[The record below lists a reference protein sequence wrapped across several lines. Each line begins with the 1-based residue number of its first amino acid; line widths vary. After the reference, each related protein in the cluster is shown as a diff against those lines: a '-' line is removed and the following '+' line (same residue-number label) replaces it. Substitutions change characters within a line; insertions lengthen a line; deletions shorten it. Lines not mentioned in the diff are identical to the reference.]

1 MRLSDLPT
9 PSLVLDRARLMRNV
23 ARMRA
28 RAAALGVRLRPHLK
42 TAKSVDVARALHG
55 GDTGPITVSTLAE
68 AAHFAAAGFDDIL
81 YAVAIS
87 PAKLDRAA
95 AVQAAASG
103 LKLLVDHPDA
113 ADAVVARGAALGVR
127 FSALIEVETGG
138 GRAGVE
144 PDGPELVAIAGRLAA
159 AGMFAGVLAHA
170 GHSYGCE
177 SVSEIEDVAEAERA
191 GAVAAAERLRAKGIA
206 VGLTSVGS
214 TPTALHARHLD
225 GVDEMR
231 PGNFAFFDLFQHGLG
246 MCAIDDIAVG
256 VLASTIGHHRGR
268 NHVLLD
274 AGALA
279 LSKDTGANRRIEA
292 VGYGLVRR
300 PDAALPLD
308 DFAVLDVHQ
317 EHGILA
323 QRRGLDAISPLPF
336 ADFPVGGRLL
346 VLPNHVCMTA
356 AMHDRYYVVD
366 GGDEIVA
373 EWPRVAGW

>member
-42 TAKSVDVARALHG
+42 TAKSVDVAKALHDG
-55 GDTGPITVSTLAE
+55 GTGPITVSTLAE

-81 YAVAIS
+81 YAVAIA

-95 AVQAAASG
+95 AVQAAAPG

-113 ADAVVARGAALGVR
+113 AEAVVARGQALGVR
-127 FSALIEVETGG
+127 FAALVEVETGG

-191 GAVAAAERLRAKGIA
+191 GVVAAAERLRAKGIA

-246 MCAIDDIAVG
+246 MCGVDDIAVG

-300 PDAALPLD
+300 PEAALPLGGV
-308 DFAVLDVHQ
+308 AVLDVHQ

-323 QRRGLDAISPLPF
+323 SRRGLDAIAPLPF

-366 GGDEIVA
+366 GGDEVVA

>member
-9 PSLVLDRARLMRNV
+9 PCLVLDRARLTRNA

-28 RAAALGVRLRPHLK
+28 RADKLGVRLRPHLK

-55 GDTGPITVSTLAE
+55 GGIGPIAVSTLAE

-81 YAVAIS
+81 YAVAIA

-95 AVQAAASG
+95 AVQAAAPR
-103 LKLLVDHPDA
+103 LKLLVDHPDSA
-113 ADAVVARGAALGVR
+113 AAVVARGQALGVR
-127 FSALIEVETGG
+127 FAALVEVETGG

-144 PDGPELVAIAGRLAA
+144 PDGPELVAIAGTLAA

-191 GAVAAAERLRAKGIA
+191 GVVAAAERLRARGIA

-246 MCAIDDIAVG
+246 MCAVDDIAVG

-300 PDAALPLD
+300 ADAARPLD
-308 DFAVLDVHQ
+308 DVAVLDVHQ

-323 QRRGLDAISPLPF
+323 SRRGLGAISPLPF
-336 ADFPVGGRLL
+336 ADFPVGGRLI

-366 GGDEIVA
+366 GGDVIVA